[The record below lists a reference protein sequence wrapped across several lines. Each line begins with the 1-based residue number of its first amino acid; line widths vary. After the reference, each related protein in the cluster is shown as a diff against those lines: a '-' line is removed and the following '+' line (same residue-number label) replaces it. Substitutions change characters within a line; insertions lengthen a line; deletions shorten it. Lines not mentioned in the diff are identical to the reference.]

1 MYVLC
6 VSQDTPLL
14 ESVIEPLEEEC
25 VFPLLI
31 HHLSSLRSLRPSCRT
46 SLSHIVLTT
55 SPPGLLFC
63 HRSSPTLPCVA
74 ASAPSDAFVTR
85 LSGNP
90 ANPLESQLFLFGGH
104 SGGFSQKNTR
114 RCRTSNYFANV
125 LHNTMP
131 LFHRELP
138 VFAKA
143 LTHTLTHKHYPLFF
157 GSKTAVRCSPSEPP
171 YIG

>member
-90 ANPLESQLFLFGGH
+90 ANPLLRANFSCLVVIVVVSPRRTQDDVEHLIILRMCFITLCLCSTESCW
-104 SGGFSQKNTR
+104 S
-114 RCRTSNYFANV
+114 
-125 LHNTMP
+125 
-131 LFHRELP
+131 LP
-138 VFAKA
+138 R
-143 LTHTLTHKHYPLFF
+143 LSHTP
-157 GSKTAVRCSPSEPP
+157 
-171 YIG
+171 